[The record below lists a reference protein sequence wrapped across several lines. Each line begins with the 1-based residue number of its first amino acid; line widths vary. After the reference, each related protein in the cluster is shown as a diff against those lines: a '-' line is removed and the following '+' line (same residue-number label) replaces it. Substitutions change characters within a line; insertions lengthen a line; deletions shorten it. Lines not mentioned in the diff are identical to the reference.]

1 MEKIPKQ
8 TILSIGLCAGII
20 LAFLALAVYPK
31 QRSLAGL
38 NQQMERFETQ
48 LKERKM
54 LLPLYGNLSEI
65 ARFKKPEALPLPRQ
79 GKLEPRET
87 ERLSSLFDA
96 MARKSRLTLVDA
108 IPDIQSLD
116 KGSESLSVNILLR
129 GDFSD
134 LRSFLLA
141 LGGVPSLQRVE
152 EIRIRSAEKTQDM
165 VVRVSMALKQ

>member
-20 LAFLALAVYPK
+20 VAFLALAVYPK

-38 NQQMERFETQ
+38 NQQMEGIENQ
-48 LKERKM
+48 LKEQKM
-54 LLPLYGNLSEI
+54 LLPLYENLSEI
-65 ARFKKPEALPLPRQ
+65 ARFQKPRALPSPRK
-79 GKLEPRET
+79 GKLELHET

-108 IPDIQSLD
+108 IPDIQSLVQ
-116 KGSESLSVNILLR
+116 GPESLSVNILLK

-141 LGGVPSLQRVE
+141 LGGVPALQRVE
-152 EIRIRSAEKTQDM
+152 EIRIKSAEKTQDM
-165 VVRVSMALKQ
+165 IIRVSMALKK